1 VIRALRIR
9 TAGRWFGLTVLLA
22 ALVHVATVFLL
33 PQLTM
38 NRVIDRVAE
47 ASGHN
52 QLLAVDRAGSGD
64 FVRSDPNSVEALC
77 AFDLLNGPVAIVLP
91 AVADHL
97 SVTAVSDN
105 TVEFHRSGGDGP
117 APARTLI
124 IATEEQAASIDSP
137 SAVAPERKGIV
148 LIRRLVRR
156 PEDRAA
162 AEAERAGMACSP
174 L

>member
-1 VIRALRIR
+1 MRALKIR

-47 ASGHN
+47 TGGHN
-52 QLLAVDRAGSGD
+52 QLLAVEHAGSGN

-77 AFDLLNGPVAIVLP
+77 AFDLLNGPVAVVLP
-91 AVADHL
+91 PIADHL
-97 SVTAVSDN
+97 SVTGITDN
-105 TVEFHRSGGDGP
+105 TVEFYQNGGAGP
-117 APARTLI
+117 SPARTLV
-124 IATEEQAASIDSP
+124 IATEDQAASIDGG
-137 SAVAPERKGIV
+137 AIVAPARTGLV